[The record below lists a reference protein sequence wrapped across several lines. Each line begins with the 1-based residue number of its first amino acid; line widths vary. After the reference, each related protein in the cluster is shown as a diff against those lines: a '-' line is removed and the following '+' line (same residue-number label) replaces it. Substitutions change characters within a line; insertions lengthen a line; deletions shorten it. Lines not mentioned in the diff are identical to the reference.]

1 MRQPLGPPREVGE
14 GYTYVSLGLTFAGG
28 VILFMA
34 IGFGLDHLLGWTPAL
49 TVLGTLGGAV
59 MSFLNVYWKLQADE
73 RKHQH
78 EIDEEKGKKP

>member
-1 MRQPLGPPREVGE
+1 
-14 GYTYVSLGLTFAGG
+14 
-28 VILFMA
+28 MA